1 MLDPVVSSALSFC
14 SSHLHS
20 RCHLPFCALETLASV
35 RSHPSSSQH
44 VVSSSCSILGITTC
58 TALLILALAAYT
70 LYLTGTL
77 DYFTFSALSIA
88 TAVLH
93 LVSVCVMWVP
103 FFPCVYQELIALYL
117 GSSLASAIL
126 VPLHSGFPSRLA
138 GCPASVSCGSLLVL
152 RLLLPLMVSHV
163 MAVIAVC
170 APYFYPDTSIL
181 IVRCSLYNHP
191 SDCCVWFL
199 QLGHP

>member
-1 MLDPVVSSALSFC
+1 MLYTVALWEIGRRDESTPGPSADPTSSSIHGRHGHLLQKIVLDPVVSSALSFC

-35 RSHPSSSQH
+35 RFHPSSSQH

-117 GSSLASAIL
+117 
-126 VPLHSGFPSRLA
+126 H
-138 GCPASVSCGSLLVL
+138 CEN
-152 RLLLPLMVSHV
+152 
-163 MAVIAVC
+163 
-170 APYFYPDTSIL
+170 
-181 IVRCSLYNHP
+181 CS
-191 SDCCVWFL
+191 D
-199 QLGHP
+199 